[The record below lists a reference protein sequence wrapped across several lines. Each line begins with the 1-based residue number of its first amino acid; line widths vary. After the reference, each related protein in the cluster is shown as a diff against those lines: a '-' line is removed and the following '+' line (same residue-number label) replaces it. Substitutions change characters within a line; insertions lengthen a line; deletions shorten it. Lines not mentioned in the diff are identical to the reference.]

1 MSTQLKKEFSPE
13 DLQRARNIITG
24 QNGNRTKVQS
34 VYEKKQIEH
43 KEGDVWEE
51 NGKKWTIKDGLK
63 QTVTKQDKLRELVKM
78 PLVCPEC
85 NKPMKAD
92 EKNKKMW
99 KIHNKC
105 FQCVIYY
112 ETSLRP
118 GSEEKFFKYSR
129 DLMNQNKNTHMDEL
143 DQAIDAWANEKEET
157 FISEDGHMEN
167 WVGGSVDPEV
177 IKKLKNH
184 IKKSKETTL

>member
-1 MSTQLKKEFSPE
+1 
-13 DLQRARNIITG
+13 
-24 QNGNRTKVQS
+24 
-34 VYEKKQIEH
+34 
-43 KEGDVWEE
+43 
-51 NGKKWTIKDGLK
+51 
-63 QTVTKQDKLRELVKM
+63 M

-99 KIHNKC
+99 KIHTKC

-184 IKKSKETTL
+184 IKKSKETPL